1 MLKTA
6 WRGAGRSRENREKV
20 TAAKQAGG
28 DEEGMDRG
36 LTVEA
41 VPQGEGV
48 PQAI

>member
-1 MLKTA
+1 MTRIQKWNFT
-6 WRGAGRSRENREKV
+6 SDPE
-20 TAAKQAGG
+20 AGG
-28 DEEGMDRG
+28 DKEGMDRG